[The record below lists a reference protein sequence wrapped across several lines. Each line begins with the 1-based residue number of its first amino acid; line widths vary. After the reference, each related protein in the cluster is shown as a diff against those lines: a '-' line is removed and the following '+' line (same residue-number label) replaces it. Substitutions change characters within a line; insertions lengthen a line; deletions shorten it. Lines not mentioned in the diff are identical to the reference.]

1 MLNIQLFY
9 YLCGVKVF
17 IIMKDLIRKVL
28 REELTNKQQ
37 MLVDLTKSSGFK
49 TASNA
54 VGGIDNYINILYGGD
69 FKKFIEDNN
78 IQVVKFSNDGMN
90 MYIHPLLAD
99 LLGAKDKKF
108 LGADYLDLGKFSYG
122 PQGGIR
128 YSFNSE
134 LMPMKQNGEVV
145 NYKVVGTSGDSGF
158 GYSFITKRNTLGK
171 RNRQQIFKQI
181 IDKYG
186 LEQYIK

>member
-1 MLNIQLFY
+1 
-9 YLCGVKVF
+9 
-17 IIMKDLIRKVL
+17 MKDLIRKVL

-108 LGADYLDLGKFSYG
+108 LGADYLNLGKFRYG
-122 PQGGIR
+122 TQGTNGSG
-128 YSFNSE
+128 YSFNAE